1 MTGFDYLII
10 AAIAFLIITAL
21 LHSIAGEHFL
31 IKPMLKYRGNRV
43 LENDLARLVLRFAW
57 HLTSILWFLLAA
69 ILYLLAFD
77 IEKLNSGILVYTGI
91 AFVGIGVF
99 DLIASRGRHIGWPSL
114 LAVGICTLSASF
126 LLKG

>member
-10 AAIAFLIITAL
+10 AAIAFLLITAL

-31 IKPMLKYRGNRV
+31 IKPMFKYRGNRV
-43 LENDLARLVLRFAW
+43 LENELARLVLRFAW
-57 HLTSILWFLLAA
+57 HLTSVLWFLLAA

-77 IEKLNSGILVYTGI
+77 AEHLSVGILFYTGV
-91 AFVGIGVF
+91 AFVGIGLF

-114 LAVGICTLSASF
+114 LAVGVCTLSASC
-126 LLKG
+126 LIG

>member
-31 IKPMLKYRGNRV
+31 IKPMFKYRGNKV
-43 LENDLARLVLRFAW
+43 LENEFARLILRFAW
-57 HLTSILWFLLAA
+57 HLTSVLWFLLAV

-77 IEKLNSGILVYTGI
+77 IDNLNHGILLYTGL
-91 AFVGIGVF
+91 AFIGIGVF
-99 DLIASRGRHIGWPSL
+99 DLIASRGKHIGWPSL
-114 LAVGICTLSASF
+114 LAIGVCTLSASF
-126 LLKG
+126 LVN